1 MKQTMKNSKIII
13 KKIPNKPE
21 INLQIILKLIDKEK
35 TWLSY
40 TYNTS
45 FI

>member
-1 MKQTMKNSKIII
+1 MKNSKIII

-35 TWLSY
+35 NEAILY
-40 TYNTS
+40 LQHKFY
-45 FI
+45 IKR